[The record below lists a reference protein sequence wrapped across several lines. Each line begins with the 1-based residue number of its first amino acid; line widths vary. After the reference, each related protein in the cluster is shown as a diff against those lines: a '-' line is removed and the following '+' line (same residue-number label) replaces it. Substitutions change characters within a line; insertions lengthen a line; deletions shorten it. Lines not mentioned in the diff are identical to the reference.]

1 MLLTGRYGLSVH
13 VPVYTTS
20 GCIRHNMSHNAF
32 AYYSAESVFVIE
44 ERKTC
49 SHGMARHGAR
59 IRAAYMCA
67 PSINITGGHSN
78 QDPRCTQ
85 KPICTPIFTHHIR
98 SWLLC
103 IPVIG
108 VLQQMIQ
115 KTSREN
121 PRTGRHV
128 KDVFIAYIPDTYVY
142 RIRWKVDLSL
152 VPGII
157 LYCW

>member
-103 IPVIG
+103 TPVIDG
-108 VLQQMIQ
+108 RVKPHAPPRCHCHPEKKKKNVAFFPSFLFFFQISPP
-115 KTSREN
+115 TFPFLN
-121 PRTGRHV
+121 PR
-128 KDVFIAYIPDTYVY
+128 PD
-142 RIRWKVDLSL
+142 
-152 VPGII
+152 G
-157 LYCW
+157 